1 MTVKSASTVSLKMQN
16 ADSGVSVNRSKVLL
30 STAYLAPV
38 EYYEILLNAG
48 AVCLEQCEYYQKQ
61 SYRNRCRILTANG
74 VMDLTI
80 PVVNKGKQII
90 KDIEI
95 SEHDDWQLKHWRA
108 IESAYSSSPFFEYY
122 MDDILPFYLKKWKY
136 LWDFNLEIN
145 HKIFEI
151 LELEFQ
157 FKLTSFYENS
167 SVVFADYRNKIHPK
181 ADTNLNFKSY
191 YQVFGQKFGF
201 QSNLSI
207 IDLLFNMGPESEL
220 ILRY

>member
-1 MTVKSASTVSLKMQN
+1 MQSANSET
-16 ADSGVSVNRSKVLL
+16 SVNKGQVLL
-30 STAYLAPV
+30 STAYLAPI
-38 EYYEILLNAG
+38 EYYKVMLNAES
-48 AVCLEQCEYYQKQ
+48 VFLEQCEYYQKQ

-80 PVVNKGKQII
+80 PVVNKGKQTI

-108 IESAYSSSPFFEYY
+108 LESAYSSSPFFEFY
-122 MDDILPFYLKKWKY
+122 MDDIFPFYSKKWKY

-157 FKLTSFYENS
+157 YKLTSFYENS
-167 SVVFADYRNKIHPK
+167 STVFADYRNSIHPK
-181 ADTNLNFKSY
+181 ANTANNLKSY

-220 ILRY
+220 VLRY

>member
-1 MTVKSASTVSLKMQN
+1 MQN
-16 ADSGVSVNRSKVLL
+16 ADSVTLVNRGRVLL
-30 STAYLAPV
+30 STAYLAPI
-38 EYYEILLNAG
+38 EYYKVMLNAES
-48 AVCLEQCEYYQKQ
+48 VFLEQCEYYQKQ

-80 PVVNKGKQII
+80 PVVNKGKQTI

-108 IESAYSSSPFFEYY
+108 LESAYSSSPFFEFY
-122 MDDILPFYLKKWKY
+122 MDDIFPFYSKKWKY

-157 FKLTSFYENS
+157 YKLTSFYENS
-167 SVVFADYRNKIHPK
+167 STVFADYRNSIHPK
-181 ADTNLNFKSY
+181 TNTDFNLKSY

-220 ILRY
+220 VLRY